1 MSRPVHFEIH
11 ADEPERAIAFYT
23 AVFGWSFNR
32 WGEAEPAYWV
42 IATGSDEQPGIN
54 GGLLKRMSPP
64 PQEGAPVSSFVC
76 TIDIDDLDKF
86 SDAVKLQGG
95 KQVVDRMPV
104 PGVGWLA
111 YFKDTEGNIFGLM
124 QADEGA
130 R

>member
-1 MSRPVHFEIH
+1 MTRPVHFEIH
-11 ADEPERAIAFYT
+11 ADDPERAIHFYT
-23 AVFGWSFNR
+23 NVFGWSFNR

-42 IATGSDEQPGIN
+42 IATGTDDQPGIN
-54 GGLLKRMSPP
+54 GGLLKRMGPA

-86 SDAVKLQGG
+86 SQSIKQQGG

-124 QADEGA
+124 QPDESAG
-130 R
+130 